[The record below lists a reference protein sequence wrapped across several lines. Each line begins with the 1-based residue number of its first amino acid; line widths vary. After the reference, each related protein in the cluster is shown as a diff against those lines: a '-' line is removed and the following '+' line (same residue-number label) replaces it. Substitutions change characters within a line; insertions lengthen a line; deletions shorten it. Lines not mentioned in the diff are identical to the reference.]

1 MKLSSC
7 LHSLALVLVA
17 SSVFTFERAAAET
30 TKADLVGEP
39 NPAAPGFLAEESDA
53 EAIAL
58 ADRVMLRMGG
68 RNAWDATRF
77 VTWKFFGNR
86 FHVWDKHTGDIRVE
100 GTDRETE
107 EPYIILMNLNT
118 KQGRAWRAGSEI
130 TDAEELA
137 KMLELGE
144 SAWINDA
151 YWMFMPY
158 KLKDTGV
165 ALRYRGEG
173 KLLDGKAAEVLE
185 LTFRAVGRTPEN
197 RYEVYVADDTGLV
210 EQWDFYSNATDKSPR
225 FQVPWRNWRRYGS
238 ILLSDDRGRGRH
250 TDIAVF
256 DELPR
261 EVFTEPIPVDFTD
274 NAPADPGANRDL
286 TEAPI
291 YAVEG
296 DVVRP
301 RALNRVPPEYPASAK
316 EARITGAVVVEA
328 VIGSDGAIRDAQV
341 TESLEESLDQAAL
354 DAVRQWTFDPAT
366 LKGKPVTVYY
376 NLTINFRLDGQP
388 LPDKSE
394 NESNSGGS
402 R

>member
-1 MKLSSC
+1 MKPSIC
-7 LHSLALVLVA
+7 LPALALVLVA
-17 SSVFTFERAAAET
+17 SSVFPLEPAAAET

-39 NPAAPGFLAEESDA
+39 NAAAPGFLAEESDA

-68 RNAWDATRF
+68 RRAWDATRF

-100 GTDRETE
+100 GTDRETK
-107 EPYIILMNLNT
+107 EPFVILMNLHT
-118 KQGRAWRAGSEI
+118 KLGRAWRAGAEV
-130 TDAEELA
+130 TDAEELG

-158 KLKDTGV
+158 KIKDTGV
-165 ALRYRGEG
+165 ALRYRGPG
-173 KLLDGKAAEVLE
+173 RLLDGRAAEVIE
-185 LTFRAVGRTPEN
+185 LTFREVGRTPEN
-197 RYEVYVADDTGLV
+197 KYEVYVANDTGLV
-210 EQWDFYSNATDKSPR
+210 EQWDFYANAADESPR

-256 DELPR
+256 DQLPP
-261 EVFTEPIPVDFTD
+261 EVFSDPIPVDFPTND
-274 NAPADPGANRDL
+274 TADPGANRNL
-286 TEAPI
+286 AEAPI

-296 DVVRP
+296 DVVAP
-301 RALNRVPPEYPASAK
+301 RALNRVPPDYPAAAK
-316 EARITGAVVVEA
+316 EARITGTVVVEA

-341 TESLEESLDQAAL
+341 TDSLEESLDQAAL

-366 LKGKPVTVYY
+366 LNGKPVAVYY
-376 NLTINFRLDGQP
+376 NLTLNFRLDGEP
-388 LPDKSE
+388 GD
-394 NESNSGGS
+394 S